1 MVSVMALW
9 LPILVGAVLVFI
21 VSSIIHVVLKYH
33 DSDFGGVPNEDG
45 LRAAMRELNIPPG
58 DYMVPHCGDSKN
70 RNSDEFKAKV
80 KEGPVV
86 IMTVHGD
93 DPFNMSAS
101 LTQWFLY
108 CILIGVFAAYVTGLA
123 YGPGAEYMEVFR
135 MSATVA
141 FAGYGLAI
149 LQQSIWLK
157 RDWTS
162 TGKSVFDAL
171 VYGLLTAGVLGW
183 LWPGA

>member
-1 MVSVMALW
+1 
-9 LPILVGAVLVFI
+9 
-21 VSSIIHVVLKYH
+21 
-33 DSDFGGVPNEDG
+33 
-45 LRAAMRELNIPPG
+45 
-58 DYMVPHCGDSKN
+58 
-70 RNSDEFKAKV
+70 
-80 KEGPVV
+80 
-86 IMTVHGD
+86 
-93 DPFNMSAS
+93 
-101 LTQWFLY
+101 
-108 CILIGVFAAYVTGLA
+108 
-123 YGPGAEYMEVFR
+123 MEVFR

-149 LQQSIWLK
+149 MQQSIWLK